1 MKKLNFLFI
10 LIISV
15 FSAFSQ
21 PAYIKTYGKKEAF
34 PLIFLHGGPGYN
46 AANFESTTAQN
57 LANKGFFVIVY
68 DRRGEGR
75 SKDKTAK
82 FTFQESFDDIK
93 SIYNKYELSEAIL
106 IGHGFGGIIAS
117 LFTEKYPEKVNALV
131 LVSTPISMQEYYR
144 TIIRSSKM
152 IYESK
157 KDTLNLKLL
166 KVVEK
171 MDTLSLQYTSACF
184 NHTIINRLNSLS
196 NPTDEARKI
205 YENFRSDSANI
216 KFVYQFSY
224 EAPQGFLNN
233 EKYSYINITDNLKK
247 VIASKKKVFAFYG
260 KEDGTNSS
268 SEVEKLKTIIGA
280 ANVKYLDACSYNV
293 FIDRQSDFLESMG
306 RLLQ

>member
-1 MKKLNFLFI
+1 MKNLNLLFI
-10 LIISV
+10 LILTAL
-15 FSAFSQ
+15 SAFSQ
-21 PAYIKTYGKKEAF
+21 PAYVKTYGKKEAV

-46 AANFESTTAQN
+46 SANFESTTAQN

-75 SKDKTAK
+75 SEDKTAK
-82 FTFQESFDDIK
+82 YNFTETFDDIL
-93 SIYNKYELSEAIL
+93 SIYKKLEISEAVL
-106 IGHGFGGIIAS
+106 IGQGFGGIIAS
-117 LFTEKYPEKVNALV
+117 LFTEKFPQKVYSLV

-144 TIIRSSKM
+144 TIIRSSKL

-157 KDTLNLKLL
+157 KDTVNLKLL
-166 KVVEK
+166 KEVEK

-205 YENFRSDSANI
+205 YENFRNDSANI

-224 EAPQGFLNN
+224 EAPQGYLNN
-233 EKYSYINITDNLKK
+233 EKYSSINIADNLKK
-247 VIASKKKVFAFYG
+247 IIAAKKKVYAFYG
-260 KEDGTNSS
+260 KEDGTNSF
-268 SEVEKLKTIIGA
+268 SEIEKLKTIIGA

-293 FIDRQSDFLESMG
+293 FIDQQANFMESMG
-306 RLLQ
+306 MLLQ